1 MWQKIGL
8 SKKWNNNHLSFIIYH
23 WSHLFYVSLWRMAYA
38 QNVTLIYYPSRQYT
52 NILYFELYLN
62 TTYAAH
68 YVYCIVCIKNKYI
81 YVNLNKRSALRR
93 QGRDTNRNMKKFV
106 YCRYGFLFINIRC
119 LFQCSLEINLYCL
132 TPKDKCWKTTELARN
147 ET

>member
-1 MWQKIGL
+1 MWQKISL

-62 TTYAAH
+62 STYAAH
-68 YVYCIVCIKNKYI
+68 YVYFIVCIKNKYI
-81 YVNLNKRSALRR
+81 YLNLNKRSALRR
-93 QGRDTNRNMKKFV
+93 QSRDTNRNMKKCV
-106 YCRYGFLFINIRC
+106 YCRYGFRFINIRC
-119 LFQCSLEINLYCL
+119 FPCPTPPPWPRLTQIVCPNFNLVRCL
-132 TPKDKCWKTTELARN
+132 
-147 ET
+147 